1 MTRSIGRVMK
11 SGRRQQTRQ
20 NPLKPAE
27 PPAVQQGRRE
37 IDLPLMP
44 VESAPKDRDG
54 HPIVPTCWLRV
65 KYERPEHLGGGTV
78 RYSGEVIRV
87 CRVEGGR
94 DHGRLLVYVRTEDG
108 GRWGRCAPIE
118 SVRVRRKPR
127 PVLAEGSEK
136 RSGRRA

>member
-1 MTRSIGRVMK
+1 MK
-11 SGRRQQTRQ
+11 SGRQKRPNIV
-20 NPLKPAE
+20 NPVKAAPT
-27 PPAVQQGRRE
+27 PVVKGRME

-54 HPIVPTCWLRV
+54 HPIVSTCWLRV
-65 KYERPEHLGGGTV
+65 EYERPEHLGGGTV
-78 RYSGEVIRV
+78 QYTGEVIRV

-118 SVRVRRKPR
+118 AVRVRRKPR
-127 PVLAEGSEK
+127 PVLADELREAFG
-136 RSGRRA
+136 A

>member
-1 MTRSIGRVMK
+1 MTRVTGRVMK
-11 SGRRQQTRQ
+11 RQKIV
-20 NPLKPAE
+20 NSVKPSE
-27 PPAVQQGRRE
+27 PPAVQQGRKE

-44 VESAPKDRDG
+44 VESAPRDRDG

-65 KYERPEHLGGGTV
+65 EYERPEHLGGGTV

-118 SVRVRRKPR
+118 AVRVRRKPR
-127 PVLAEGSEK
+127 SVLADELREAFG
-136 RSGRRA
+136 A